1 MRGQFCLLPRLSLLG
16 WDIGQSALALKLE
29 LPDSNLTFDICVTW
43 GKSLQFP
50 CVGGDFKRLWGR
62 WSEIQHGKLRE
73 QRTIGQALMQL
84 GLPALR
90 WGWGVS
96 PWKVKFPERR
106 VLLERP
112 ASEMSALEAG
122 FLGHFQLNSIVRP

>member
-1 MRGQFCLLPRLSLLG
+1 M
-16 WDIGQSALALKLE
+16 IE
-29 LPDSNLTFDICVTW
+29 
-43 GKSLQFP
+43 
-50 CVGGDFKRLWGR
+50 
-62 WSEIQHGKLRE
+62 
-73 QRTIGQALMQL
+73 QALMKL

-90 WGWGVS
+90 WGWEVS

-122 FLGHFQLNSIVRP
+122 FLGCFLSNCIVRPCLVDREAWLPLGSVAELEHQASPSVLSF